1 MAKRQSKAVY
11 AAAMVLFLGGLGYL
25 LFTGLT
31 QESKYFLNVSEALAM
46 EPAKLHEARLFG
58 TVAAEGVVHDPA
70 SFGAVFLLEDK
81 TDPAKT
87 IKVDYRGVV
96 PDMFKPGAEV
106 IVEGAMAHHVFQASS
121 LITKCPS
128 KYQKQNRES

>member
-1 MAKRQSKAVY
+1 MAKRRSTAVY
-11 AAAMVLFLGGLGYL
+11 AAALILFLGGLGYL

-46 EPAKLHEARLFG
+46 EPSKLHEARLFG
-58 TVAAEGVVHDPA
+58 TVAAKGVVRDPA

-81 TDPAKT
+81 TDPGKT
-87 IKVDYRGVV
+87 IKVDYKGVV

-106 IVEGAMAHHVFQASS
+106 IVEGVMAPHMFRASS